1 MTTEPKHEVQKGP
14 QYDRCLLCGR
24 RYWSYTGYCPACSAP
39 DPDPW
44 GLGSLGQ
51 DGQAAGKDRQ

>member
-1 MTTEPKHEVQKGP
+1 MTTDTQPEVQKGP
-14 QYDRCLLCGR
+14 QYDRCLCCGR
-24 RYWSYTGYCPACSAP
+24 RYWSYTGYCSTCSQP

-51 DGQAAGKDRQ
+51 DGQPGRGHKP